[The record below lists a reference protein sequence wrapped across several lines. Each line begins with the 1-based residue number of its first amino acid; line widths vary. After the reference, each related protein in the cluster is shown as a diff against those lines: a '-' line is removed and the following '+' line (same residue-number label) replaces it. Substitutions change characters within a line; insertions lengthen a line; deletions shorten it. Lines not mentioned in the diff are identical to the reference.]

1 VTVATKAKTSTA
13 PKQNQQQ
20 MLIIGGIVV
29 VALIAVIAL
38 IALSGQTAAS
48 TIDYASLP
56 QARTPEGGFVIGDP
70 NAPITIIEFADYAC
84 PACQT
89 YFPEIE
95 RFVADFVVTGQAR
108 FEYHVFP
115 TAGGAQTAF
124 AGDMA
129 ECMDNAQP
137 GAFWK
142 AYTRFN
148 QLAQQGSYPDAPRI
162 LARELGLNYSDL
174 LACEQDNSMV
184 EQSVALGQQLRVEG
198 TPAVRVRY
206 GNDAPTFIFYAG
218 QSFERGPVSYDVLAG
233 ITQQANAGVSADGS

>member
-1 VTVATKAKTSTA
+1 VTVATKAKTTSA

-20 MLIIGGIVV
+20 LLIIGGIVV
-29 VALIAVIAL
+29 VAIIAVVAL
-38 IALSGQTAAS
+38 IALSGQAAGS

-56 QARTPEGGFVIGDP
+56 QSRTPEGGFVIGNPD
-70 NAPITIIEFADYAC
+70 APITIIEFADYAC
-84 PACQT
+84 PACQS
-89 YFPEIE
+89 YLPDIE
-95 RFVADFVVTGQAR
+95 RFIADYVVTGQAR

-137 GAFWK
+137 GAFWTS
-142 AYTRFN
+142 YVRYN
-148 QLAQQGSYPDAPRI
+148 QLAQQGSYPDAPRVV
-162 LARELGLNYSDL
+162 ARELGLNYSDL
-174 LACEQDNSMV
+174 LACEQENSMV

-206 GNDAPTFIFYAG
+206 ADGNPTFIFFAG
-218 QSFERGPVSYDVLAG
+218 QSFERGPVAYDVLAG
-233 ITQQANAGVSADGS
+233 ITQQANAGVSANGS